1 LEYKDPEHI
10 KKIIDAIRNE
20 QKLKKGLL
28 KARIVKL
35 WKELWGEHINSYT
48 QSVYFENGKLT
59 VYLTSSTLREEINRN
74 KIKII
79 KKMNEELGK
88 DIIKSLILK

>member
-28 KARIVKL
+28 KARVVKL

-48 QSVYFENGKLT
+48 QAVLFENGKLT

-74 KIKII
+74 KNKII
-79 KKMNEELGK
+79 EKMNEELGK
-88 DIIKSLILK
+88 KLIKSLILK